1 MPDMSLRDLKD
12 GLRQIRIE
20 LDDLEE
26 TFAAR
31 RRAAAS
37 REPEY
42 KLAAL
47 RFETALIRYVN
58 ACRKAGFNPNQ
69 PRMPAGNPQGGQWT
83 GDGSTSRIGGGITSD
98 VRLADAGVASAVMSD
113 AIPDPIV
120 PGSQYA
126 QIYVRRNDKTGN
138 PQIDRTT
145 ETLMQTLLRAHASVG
160 EGSGAAYGI
169 LVHGAFGSA
178 VKDQD
183 LPGIGRAGV
192 EQSFSLGDIARYGLD
207 GSIRTD
213 VVMRDPNSPNGRPI
227 AIWEN
232 RPREA

>member
-138 PQIDRTT
+138 PQIDVRPK
-145 ETLMQTLLRAHASVG
+145 LSCRLCCVHTLLLEKVLAQPT
-160 EGSGAAYGI
+160 E
-169 LVHGAFGSA
+169 F
-178 VKDQD
+178 
-183 LPGIGRAGV
+183 
-192 EQSFSLGDIARYGLD
+192 
-207 GSIRTD
+207 
-213 VVMRDPNSPNGRPI
+213 
-227 AIWEN
+227 
-232 RPREA
+232 